1 MQRIPLIQTME
12 RRSGELWNKLHL
24 QALFKFNNFF
34 VLSFVASCL
43 LLFLPCENAVSLSC
57 PKPMEPSE
65 SQSIRLDSKIIWV
78 FRLNS
83 AATGSLTWDHI
94 TNTTNNIL
102 SVRKSSVMGG
112 CSTAHRQRV
121 CSVPLS
127 ESLFFTCSL
136 LIERT

>member
-94 TNTTNNIL
+94 TNTTNNIS

-136 LIERT
+136 LIEHT